1 MKVDVTV
8 GGTGLPKDVLEDL
21 HVLFEKLEKQY
32 NFNHGAT
39 AAFWNIALVLS
50 QHIGEKK

>member
-1 MKVDVTV
+1 MKVDINV

-21 HVLFEKLEKQY
+21 KVLFEKLEQEY
-32 NFNHGAT
+32 NFKHGST
-39 AAFWNIALVLS
+39 AAFWNVSLVLS